1 MSRGCGAA
9 DRPVIPHKVHRW
21 VWGHSKYFLF
31 SDSYLSA
38 GSESA
43 LVARQWDT
51 ALEIIMITTYVDT
64 VSLLQRQ
71 KVAPIVRWEAAIN
84 MLVQWDVFLVVILVP
99 GSSYPVVYNMTMLI
113 DASEEVNT
121 HLWVQS
127 MYQPAILAALV

>member
-1 MSRGCGAA
+1 M
-9 DRPVIPHKVHRW
+9 
-21 VWGHSKYFLF
+21 L
-31 SDSYLSA
+31 
-38 GSESA
+38 
-43 LVARQWDT
+43 
-51 ALEIIMITTYVDT
+51 TTYVDT